1 VSHEKGT
8 KTQKM
13 LVELKE
19 YSEVLERYRGGG
31 HVFPLILAVLEGS
44 QRGQVFV
51 SDRSES
57 AFVVGNFGF
66 SCLIEADEVDESFER
81 GLAELLA
88 ARGPVRSSYLLW
100 YEPPPR
106 WQTKLDASE
115 SVKKRERVR
124 FEFRKEGANYI
135 NQTVSCPGGFQLQ
148 RMTPQLLTNAEKFGL
163 GLESRFWSTTDDFI
177 EHGLGVCLVKGDEVV
192 SLCYG
197 AAVAGALAEVD
208 VVTDAEFRGQGLGT
222 IVAQEFNRLC
232 LQNGISPT
240 WDCFDYNTGSMKLAE
255 RLGFVEVRRY
265 PFYSFNIPL

>member
-1 VSHEKGT
+1 
-8 KTQKM
+8 M
-13 LVELKE
+13 LVELQE
-19 YSEVLERYRGGG
+19 YSEVLARYRAAGQ
-31 HVFPLILAVLEGS
+31 VFPLILAVLEGS

-51 SDRSES
+51 SDKNSA

-81 GLAELLA
+81 GLTELLA
-88 ARGPVRSSYLLW
+88 SRGPVRPSYLLW

-115 SVKKRERVR
+115 SVKRRERVR
-124 FEFRKEGANYI
+124 FEFREEGVPYLNETA
-135 NQTVSCPGGFQLQ
+135 SCPARFQLQ
-148 RMTPQLLTNAEKFGL
+148 RMTPQLLTSAEKFGL

-177 EHGLGVCLVKGDEVV
+177 AHGLGVCLVKDGEVV

-197 AAVAGALAEVD
+197 AAVAGGLAEVD

-232 LQNGISPT
+232 LRNGISPT

>member
-1 VSHEKGT
+1 
-8 KTQKM
+8 M
-13 LVELKE
+13 LVELHE
-19 YSEVLERYRGGG
+19 YSEVLERYRAGGK
-31 HVFPLILAVLEGS
+31 VFPLILAVLEGS

-51 SDRSES
+51 SDKRES

-66 SCLIEADEVDESFER
+66 SCLIEADDAEFDR
-81 GLAELLA
+81 GLTELLA

-106 WQTKLDASE
+106 WQTKLDAIE
-115 SVKKRERVR
+115 SVKRRERVR
-124 FEFRKEGANYI
+124 FEFRKERVPYI
-135 NQTVSCPGGFQLQ
+135 NETASCPNGLQLQ
-148 RMTPQLLTNAEKFGL
+148 RMTPQLLTSAERFGL

-177 EHGLGVCLVKGDEVV
+177 AHGLGVCLVKGDEVV
-192 SLCYG
+192 SLCYA
-197 AAVAGALAEVD
+197 AAVAGGLAEVD
-208 VVTDAEFRGQGLGT
+208 VVTDADFRGQGLGT